1 MNKKSCKMFGMGS
14 ISRFVLVNIAVA
26 AVVAIVALTVLLVWL
41 RDYTQHGV
49 EVEVPQVTG
58 LYVVEAETLLRG
70 ERLNLQVIDST
81 FSRKVPLGTI
91 VEQNPPAQSH
101 AKCGRTV
108 YVIVNASQHKQVV
121 LPELHDVSYRQAE
134 NMLKQLG
141 LQVGDVFY
149 EPSQYRD
156 LVIDLRLDTL
166 SLEAG
171 ARIEE
176 GSVIT
181 LVIGQGQGTE
191 MVTVPDLRGKHLNEI
206 RSLLLSQHLT
216 LGSYTYDEEPTEENK
231 DEYIVYAQQP
241 SAGQSLLEGSS
252 VTIQLS
258 TNWEKVVTEDNEQDE
273 ETFF

>member
-1 MNKKSCKMFGMGS
+1 MFGKGS